1 MAVCAVGG
9 TRDALALIKTR
20 YDHEAPMRIVEAVM
34 AVNNQRKRAMARK
47 VAAVLGGNLRGR
59 TVAVLGLAFKP
70 NTDDMR
76 EAPSIALITA
86 LQHVGAAVRAYDP
99 PGMEQAK
106 PLLPDIACAGSAYG
120 AEGADALEWEQF
132 RALDLARLRAIM
144 AQPIVVDLRNVYR
157 PFDLSP
163 IARRIPADPGPWIT
177 WMPWLW
183 AIRNLIDPVRDANR
197 ACTLF
202 SVASPRSPSQAKSV
216 AKLESP
222 ITERLRRAS
231 RMIATNAGS
240 GFFLALTL
248 IRGQR

>member
-86 LQHVGAAVRAYDP
+86 LQHVGAAVRNTSSQRGWRCLGGRAGLAGHTARMNRESAP
-99 PGMEQAK
+99 
-106 PLLPDIACAGSAYG
+106 PLL
-120 AEGADALEWEQF
+120 LF
-132 RALDLARLRAIM
+132 RALDLARLRAIW
-144 AQPIVVDLRNVYR
+144 P
-157 PFDLSP
+157 S
-163 IARRIPADPGPWIT
+163 
-177 WMPWLW
+177 
-183 AIRNLIDPVRDANR
+183 
-197 ACTLF
+197 
-202 SVASPRSPSQAKSV
+202 RS
-216 AKLESP
+216 
-222 ITERLRRAS
+222 
-231 RMIATNAGS
+231 
-240 GFFLALTL
+240 
-248 IRGQR
+248 